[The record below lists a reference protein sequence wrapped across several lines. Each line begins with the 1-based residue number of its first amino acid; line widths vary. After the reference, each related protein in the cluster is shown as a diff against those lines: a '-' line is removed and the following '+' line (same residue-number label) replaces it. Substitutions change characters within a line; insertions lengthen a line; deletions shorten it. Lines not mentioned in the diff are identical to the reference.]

1 MDNKCNREIIAE
13 AMILLAEAIEKQLN
27 NRDQLKG
34 IEGSVTGCLQED
46 MLKGLQHA
54 LKYMGEN
61 LRHG

>member
-1 MDNKCNREIIAE
+1 MGNKCNREIIAE

-34 IEGSVTGCLQED
+34 IEGFVTED